1 MRKKILTLLL
11 LIILPLI
18 WNLVDAN
25 SNSTKYTYF
34 YGQGCSHCIKVE
46 NYFATTNIDEE
57 NSVEKYEIRF
67 DQKGR
72 SVLEE
77 KLKHL
82 PLSLEEIGTP
92 FLVIQKW
99 DNYSSLMWDT
109 PIINYFKALASEKK
123 PDIASWTTVEQD
135 HKPTNT
141 DQTAGNKKDQDKPS
155 SSWTRIWEENENVTE
170 ATGTYLTGTSD
181 QKLAEQPAKFIP
193 LLLSGALSDSINPCA
208 FAVMLLLLTTI
219 LSKSKSKKKTIFAG
233 LLFCLAIF
241 SSYFL
246 MWLGFLKLIIQET
259 LQYTLVF
266 KWVIGIF
273 WILIGLANLKDF
285 FWYGKW
291 FIMEIPLAWRP
302 RMMKIIQA
310 VVSPLWAFVVG
321 IIVSLFLLPCSAGP
335 YVTVLML
342 LGAES
347 SELNHLGVFYLLL
360 YNLIFILPMLVITF
374 MVGTGYTSAEAIG
387 KFKNKHTKLIHLI
400 VGLLMLA
407 LGIYIIGSMYL

>member
-46 NYFATTNIDEE
+46 NYFETTDIDEK
-57 NSVEKYEIRF
+57 NNIEKYEIWF

-99 DNYSSLMWDT
+99 DTYSSLMWDT
-109 PIINYFKALASEKK
+109 PIINYFKTLEQKS
-123 PDIASWTTVEQD
+123 DIASWTIVEQNN
-135 HKPTNT
+135 KPKV
-141 DQTAGNKKDQDKPS
+141 NKKDQDIS
-155 SSWTRIWEENENVTE
+155 ISSWVSIWKENNSTE
-170 ATGTYLTGTSD
+170 TTWTNLTDTSGK
-181 QKLAEQPAKFIP
+181 KLAEQPAKFIP

-347 SELNHLGVFYLLL
+347 SELNHLGFFYLLL

-407 LGIYIIGSMYL
+407 LGVYIIGSMYL

>member
-46 NYFATTNIDEE
+46 NYFETTDIDEK
-57 NSVEKYEIRF
+57 NNIEKYEIWF

-109 PIINYFKALASEKK
+109 PIINYFKTLEQKS
-123 PDIASWTTVEQD
+123 DIASWTIVEQNN
-135 HKPTNT
+135 KPKNTN
-141 DQTAGNKKDQDKPS
+141 QIVNKKDQDIS
-155 SSWTRIWEENENVTE
+155 ISSWVSIWKENNSTE
-170 ATGTYLTGTSD
+170 TTWTNLTDTSGK
-181 QKLAEQPAKFIP
+181 KLAEQPAKFIP

-291 FIMEIPLAWRP
+291 FIMEVPLAWRP

-407 LGIYIIGSMYL
+407 LGVYIIGSMYL

>member
-46 NYFATTNIDEE
+46 NYFETTDIDEK
-57 NSVEKYEIRF
+57 NNIEKYEIWF

-99 DNYSSLMWDT
+99 DTYSSLMWDT
-109 PIINYFKALASEKK
+109 PIINYFKTLEQKS
-123 PDIASWTTVEQD
+123 DIASWTIVEQNN
-135 HKPTNT
+135 KPKV
-141 DQTAGNKKDQDKPS
+141 NKKDQDIS
-155 SSWTRIWEENENVTE
+155 ISSWVSIWKENNSTE
-170 ATGTYLTGTSD
+170 TTWTNLTDTWGE
-181 QKLAEQPAKFIP
+181 KLAEQPAKFIP

-291 FIMEIPLAWRP
+291 FIMEVPLAWRP

-347 SELNHLGVFYLLL
+347 SELNHLGFFYLLL

-374 MVGTGYTSAEAIG
+374 MVGTGYTSAEVIG
-387 KFKNKHTKLIHLI
+387 KFKNQHTKLIHLI

-407 LGIYIIGSMYL
+407 LGAYIIGSMYL

>member
-1 MRKKILTLLL
+1 MRKKILTLLMFM
-11 LIILPLI
+11 ILPFV
-18 WNLVDAN
+18 WNIVGAN
-25 SNSTKYTYF
+25 DNSTTYTYF

-57 NSVEKYEIRF
+57 NNVEKYEIRF

-99 DNYSSLMWDT
+99 DTYSSLMWDT
-109 PIINYFKALASEKK
+109 PIINYFKTLEQKS
-123 PDIASWTTVEQD
+123 DIASWTTVEQNN
-135 HKPTNT
+135 KPKNTN
-141 DQTAGNKKDQDKPS
+141 QIVNKKDQDIS
-155 SSWTRIWEENENVTE
+155 ISSWVSIWEENNSTE
-170 ATGTYLTGTSD
+170 TTWINLTDTWGE
-181 QKLAEQPAKFIP
+181 KLAEQPAKFIP

-347 SELNHLGVFYLLL
+347 SELNHLGFFYLLL

-407 LGIYIIGSMYL
+407 LGVYIIGSMYL

>member
-25 SNSTKYTYF
+25 SNSTKYSYF

-99 DNYSSLMWDT
+99 DTYSSLMWDT
-109 PIINYFKALASEKK
+109 PIINYFKTLEQKS
-123 PDIASWTTVEQD
+123 DIASWTIVEQNN
-135 HKPTNT
+135 KPKNTN
-141 DQTAGNKKDQDKPS
+141 QIVNKKDQDIS
-155 SSWTRIWEENENVTE
+155 ISSWVSIWKENNSTE
-170 ATGTYLTGTSD
+170 TTWTNLTDTSGK
-181 QKLAEQPAKFIP
+181 KLAEQPAKFIP

-347 SELNHLGVFYLLL
+347 SELNHLGFFYLLL

-407 LGIYIIGSMYL
+407 LGVYIIGSMYL

>member
-46 NYFATTNIDEE
+46 NYFETTDIDEK
-57 NSVEKYEIRF
+57 NNIEKYEIWF

-99 DNYSSLMWDT
+99 DTYSSLMWDT
-109 PIINYFKALASEKK
+109 PIINYFKTLEQKS
-123 PDIASWTTVEQD
+123 DIASWTIVEQNN
-135 HKPTNT
+135 KPKV
-141 DQTAGNKKDQDKPS
+141 NKKDQDIS
-155 SSWTRIWEENENVTE
+155 ISSWVSIWKENNSTE
-170 ATGTYLTGTSD
+170 TTWTNLTDTSGK
-181 QKLAEQPAKFIP
+181 KLAEQPAKFIP

-407 LGIYIIGSMYL
+407 LGVYIIGSMYL

>member
-46 NYFATTNIDEE
+46 NYFETTDIDEK
-57 NSVEKYEIRF
+57 NNIEKYEIWF

-109 PIINYFKALASEKK
+109 PIINYFKTLEQKS
-123 PDIASWTTVEQD
+123 DIASWTIVEQNN
-135 HKPTNT
+135 KPKNTN
-141 DQTAGNKKDQDKPS
+141 QIVNKKDQDIS
-155 SSWTRIWEENENVTE
+155 ISSWVSIWKENNSTE
-170 ATGTYLTGTSD
+170 TTWTNLTDTSGK
-181 QKLAEQPAKFIP
+181 KLAEQPAKFIP

-291 FIMEIPLAWRP
+291 FIMEVPLAWRP

>member
-123 PDIASWTTVEQD
+123 SDIASWTTVEQNN
-135 HKPTNT
+135 KPKNTN
-141 DQTAGNKKDQDKPS
+141 QIVNKKDQDIS
-155 SSWTRIWEENENVTE
+155 ISSWVSIWKENNSTE
-170 ATGTYLTGTSD
+170 TTWTNLTDTSGK
-181 QKLAEQPAKFIP
+181 KLAEQPAKFIP

-291 FIMEIPLAWRP
+291 FIMEVPLAWRP

-347 SELNHLGVFYLLL
+347 SELNHLGFFYLLL

-407 LGIYIIGSMYL
+407 LGVYIIGSMYL

>member
-46 NYFATTNIDEE
+46 NYFETTNIDEE
-57 NSVEKYEIRF
+57 NSVEKYEIWF

-99 DNYSSLMWDT
+99 DTYSSLMWDT
-109 PIINYFKALASEKK
+109 PIINYFKTLEQKS
-123 PDIASWTTVEQD
+123 DIASWTIVEQNN
-135 HKPTNT
+135 KPKV
-141 DQTAGNKKDQDKPS
+141 NKKDQDIS
-155 SSWTRIWEENENVTE
+155 ISSWVSIWKENNSTE
-170 ATGTYLTGTSD
+170 TTWTNLTDTSGK
-181 QKLAEQPAKFIP
+181 KLAEQPAKFIP

-407 LGIYIIGSMYL
+407 LGVYIIGSMYL

>member
-1 MRKKILTLLL
+1 MRKKILTLLMFM
-11 LIILPLI
+11 ILPFV
-18 WNLVDAN
+18 WNIVGAN
-25 SNSTKYTYF
+25 DNSTTYTYF

-46 NYFATTNIDEE
+46 NYFETTDIDEK
-57 NSVEKYEIRF
+57 NNIEKYEIWF

-99 DNYSSLMWDT
+99 DTYSSLMWDT
-109 PIINYFKALASEKK
+109 PIINYFKTLEQKS
-123 PDIASWTTVEQD
+123 DIASWTIVEQNN
-135 HKPTNT
+135 KPKNTN
-141 DQTAGNKKDQDKPS
+141 QIVNKKDQDIS
-155 SSWTRIWEENENVTE
+155 ISSWVSIWKENNSTE
-170 ATGTYLTGTSD
+170 TTWTNLTDTSGK
-181 QKLAEQPAKFIP
+181 KLAEQPAKFIP

-291 FIMEIPLAWRP
+291 FIMEVPLAWRP

-347 SELNHLGVFYLLL
+347 SELNHLGFFYLLL

-407 LGIYIIGSMYL
+407 LGVYIIGSMYL

>member
-99 DNYSSLMWDT
+99 DTYSSLMWDT
-109 PIINYFKALASEKK
+109 PIINYFKTLEQKS
-123 PDIASWTTVEQD
+123 DIASWTIVEQNN
-135 HKPTNT
+135 KPKNTN
-141 DQTAGNKKDQDKPS
+141 QIVNKKDQDIS
-155 SSWTRIWEENENVTE
+155 ISSWVSIWKENNSTE
-170 ATGTYLTGTSD
+170 TTWTNLTDTSGK
-181 QKLAEQPAKFIP
+181 KLAEQPAKFIP

-347 SELNHLGVFYLLL
+347 SELNHLGFFYLLL

-407 LGIYIIGSMYL
+407 LGVYIIGSMYL

>member
-46 NYFATTNIDEE
+46 NYFETTDIDEK
-57 NSVEKYEIRF
+57 NNIEKYEIWF

-109 PIINYFKALASEKK
+109 PIINYFKTLEQKS
-123 PDIASWTTVEQD
+123 DIASWTIVEQNN
-135 HKPTNT
+135 KPKNTN
-141 DQTAGNKKDQDKPS
+141 QIVNKKDQDIS
-155 SSWTRIWEENENVTE
+155 ISSWVSIWKENNSTE
-170 ATGTYLTGTSD
+170 TTWTNLTDTSGK
-181 QKLAEQPAKFIP
+181 KLAEQPAKFIP

-291 FIMEIPLAWRP
+291 FIMEVPLAWRP

-347 SELNHLGVFYLLL
+347 SELNHLGFFYLLL

-407 LGIYIIGSMYL
+407 LGVYIIGSMYL

>member
-46 NYFATTNIDEE
+46 NYFETTDIDEK
-57 NSVEKYEIRF
+57 NNIEKYEIWF

-99 DNYSSLMWDT
+99 DTYSSLMWDT
-109 PIINYFKALASEKK
+109 PIINYFKTLEQKS
-123 PDIASWTTVEQD
+123 DIASWTIVEQNN
-135 HKPTNT
+135 KPKV
-141 DQTAGNKKDQDKPS
+141 NKKDQDIS
-155 SSWTRIWEENENVTE
+155 ISSWVSIWKENNSTE
-170 ATGTYLTGTSD
+170 TTWTNLTDTSGK
-181 QKLAEQPAKFIP
+181 KLAEQPAKFIP

-291 FIMEIPLAWRP
+291 FIMEVPLAWRP

-347 SELNHLGVFYLLL
+347 SELNHLGFFYLLL

-407 LGIYIIGSMYL
+407 LGVYIIGSMYL

>member
-46 NYFATTNIDEE
+46 NYFETTDIDEK
-57 NSVEKYEIRF
+57 NNIEKYEIWF

-123 PDIASWTTVEQD
+123 PDIASWTIVEQNN
-135 HKPTNT
+135 KPKNTN
-141 DQTAGNKKDQDKPS
+141 QIVNKKDQDIS
-155 SSWTRIWEENENVTE
+155 ISSWVSIWKENNSTE
-170 ATGTYLTGTSD
+170 TTWTNLTDTSGK
-181 QKLAEQPAKFIP
+181 KLAEQPAKFIP

-407 LGIYIIGSMYL
+407 LGVYIIGSMYL

>member
-46 NYFATTNIDEE
+46 NYFETTDIDEK
-57 NSVEKYEIRF
+57 NNIEKYEIWF

-99 DNYSSLMWDT
+99 DNYSPLMWDT
-109 PIINYFKALASEKK
+109 PIINYFKTLEQKS
-123 PDIASWTTVEQD
+123 DIASWTIVEQNN
-135 HKPTNT
+135 KPKNTN
-141 DQTAGNKKDQDKPS
+141 QIVNKKDQDIS
-155 SSWTRIWEENENVTE
+155 ISSWVSIWKENNSTE
-170 ATGTYLTGTSD
+170 TTWTNLTDTSGK
-181 QKLAEQPAKFIP
+181 KLAEQPAKFIP

-291 FIMEIPLAWRP
+291 FIMEVPLAWRP

-374 MVGTGYTSAEAIG
+374 MVGTGYTSAEVIG
-387 KFKNKHTKLIHLI
+387 KFKNQHTKLIHLI

-407 LGIYIIGSMYL
+407 LGAYIIGSMYL

>member
-46 NYFATTNIDEE
+46 NYFETTDIDEK
-57 NSVEKYEIRF
+57 NNIEKYEIWF

-141 DQTAGNKKDQDKPS
+141 NQIVNKKDQDIS
-155 SSWTRIWEENENVTE
+155 ISSWVSIWKENNSTE
-170 ATGTYLTGTSD
+170 TTWTNLTDTSGK
-181 QKLAEQPAKFIP
+181 KLAEQPAKFIP

-347 SELNHLGVFYLLL
+347 SELNHLGFFYLLL

-407 LGIYIIGSMYL
+407 LGVYIIGSMYL

>member
-57 NSVEKYEIRF
+57 NSVEKYEIWF

-109 PIINYFKALASEKK
+109 PIINYFKTLEQKS
-123 PDIASWTTVEQD
+123 DIASWTIVEQNN
-135 HKPTNT
+135 KPKNTN
-141 DQTAGNKKDQDKPS
+141 QIVNKKDQDIS
-155 SSWTRIWEENENVTE
+155 ISSWVSIWKENNSTE
-170 ATGTYLTGTSD
+170 TTWTNLTDTSGK
-181 QKLAEQPAKFIP
+181 KLAEQPAKFIP
-193 LLLSGALSDSINPCA
+193 LLLSGALSDSINPCV

-241 SSYFL
+241 VSYFL
-246 MWLGFLKLIIQET
+246 MGLGFLKLIIQET
-259 LQYTLVF
+259 VQYTMIF
-266 KWVIGIF
+266 K
-273 WILIGLANLKDF
+273 
-285 FWYGKW
+285 
-291 FIMEIPLAWRP
+291 
-302 RMMKIIQA
+302 
-310 VVSPLWAFVVG
+310 
-321 IIVSLFLLPCSAGP
+321 
-335 YVTVLML
+335 
-342 LGAES
+342 
-347 SELNHLGVFYLLL
+347 
-360 YNLIFILPMLVITF
+360 
-374 MVGTGYTSAEAIG
+374 
-387 KFKNKHTKLIHLI
+387 
-400 VGLLMLA
+400 
-407 LGIYIIGSMYL
+407 

>member
-46 NYFATTNIDEE
+46 NYFETTDIDEK
-57 NSVEKYEIRF
+57 NNIEKYEIWF

-99 DNYSSLMWDT
+99 DTYSSLMWDT
-109 PIINYFKALASEKK
+109 PIINYFKTSEKK

-135 HKPTNT
+135 HKSTNT

-170 ATGTYLTGTSD
+170 ATGTHLTGTSD

-219 LSKSKSKKKTIFAG
+219 KSKSKKKTIFAG

-291 FIMEIPLAWRP
+291 FIMEVPLAWRP

-347 SELNHLGVFYLLL
+347 SELNHLGFFYLLL

-407 LGIYIIGSMYL
+407 LGVYIIGSMYL

>member
-46 NYFATTNIDEE
+46 NYFETTDIDEK
-57 NSVEKYEIRF
+57 NNIEKYEIWF

-123 PDIASWTTVEQD
+123 PDIASWTIVEQNN
-135 HKPTNT
+135 KPKNTN
-141 DQTAGNKKDQDKPS
+141 QIVNKKDQDIS
-155 SSWTRIWEENENVTE
+155 ISSWVSIWKENNSTE
-170 ATGTYLTGTSD
+170 TTWTNLTDTSGK
-181 QKLAEQPAKFIP
+181 KLAEQPAKFIP

-291 FIMEIPLAWRP
+291 FIMEVPLAWRP

-347 SELNHLGVFYLLL
+347 SELNHLGFFYLLL

-407 LGIYIIGSMYL
+407 LGVYIIGSMYL

>member
-57 NSVEKYEIRF
+57 NNVEKYEIRF

-99 DNYSSLMWDT
+99 DTYSSLMWDT
-109 PIINYFKALASEKK
+109 PIINYFKTLEQKS
-123 PDIASWTTVEQD
+123 DIASWTIVEQNN
-135 HKPTNT
+135 KPKNTN
-141 DQTAGNKKDQDKPS
+141 QIVNKKDQDIS
-155 SSWTRIWEENENVTE
+155 ISSWVSIWKENNSTE
-170 ATGTYLTGTSD
+170 TTWTNLTDTSGK
-181 QKLAEQPAKFIP
+181 KLAEQPAKFIP

-291 FIMEIPLAWRP
+291 FIMEVPLAWRP

-347 SELNHLGVFYLLL
+347 SELNHLGFFYLLL

-407 LGIYIIGSMYL
+407 LGVYIIGSMYL

>member
-46 NYFATTNIDEE
+46 NYFETTDIDEK
-57 NSVEKYEIRF
+57 NNIEKYEIWF

-99 DNYSSLMWDT
+99 DTYSSLMWDT
-109 PIINYFKALASEKK
+109 PIINYFKTLEQKS
-123 PDIASWTTVEQD
+123 DIASWTIVEQNN
-135 HKPTNT
+135 KPKNTN
-141 DQTAGNKKDQDKPS
+141 QIVNKKDQDIS
-155 SSWTRIWEENENVTE
+155 ISSWVSIWKENNSTE
-170 ATGTYLTGTSD
+170 TTWTNLTDTSGK
-181 QKLAEQPAKFIP
+181 KLAEQPAKFIP

-291 FIMEIPLAWRP
+291 FIMEVPLAWRP

-347 SELNHLGVFYLLL
+347 SELNHLGFFYLLL

-407 LGIYIIGSMYL
+407 LGVYIIGSMYL

>member
-99 DNYSSLMWDT
+99 DTYSSLMWDT

-123 PDIASWTTVEQD
+123 SDIASWTTVEQNN
-135 HKPTNT
+135 KPKNTN
-141 DQTAGNKKDQDKPS
+141 QIVNKKDQDIS
-155 SSWTRIWEENENVTE
+155 ISSWVSIWKENNSTE
-170 ATGTYLTGTSD
+170 TTWTNLTDTSGK
-181 QKLAEQPAKFIP
+181 KLAEQPAKFIP

-291 FIMEIPLAWRP
+291 FIMEVPLAWRP

-374 MVGTGYTSAEAIG
+374 MVGTGYTSAEVIG
-387 KFKNKHTKLIHLI
+387 KFKNQHTKLIHLI

-407 LGIYIIGSMYL
+407 LGAYIIGSMYL